1 MRSCLM
7 VLLAVLLSVALVM
20 AVPLMMVNVALS
32 ESIVQKA
39 VEGVNL
45 SQQFS
50 TMLLKQLDQED
61 AGDEQRLVLL
71 LIMELNPGAYVEE
84 AVTANIVPLLRYLK
98 GQGDFPELAVDLT
111 PLKDSLLE
119 RLADPG
125 ELLRVIEAKYPQEY
139 QELQEFLSDPQVLEE
154 IFNQL
159 QVTLEEEFP
168 QRLSLLE
175 VTEDGEA
182 GAREVLATVRQVIMA
197 ALGFS
202 RIVLAT
208 AVLLF
213 ILILITGWLRPGL
226 LANGIAL
233 LVAGIISGV
242 LALLPHAFITAFT
255 NGLEGQEAEVILG
268 LVDGPI
274 TYILRWPL
282 YVAGGYVLLGAAL
295 LTASIIL
302 RPKLGQNPGE
312 EI

>member
-1 MRSCLM
+1 M
-7 VLLAVLLSVALVM
+7 VLLAVLLSITLVL

-45 SQQFS
+45 SEEFS
-50 TMLLKQLDQED
+50 TMLLKQLDQEG
-61 AGDEQRLVLL
+61 AEDEQRFVLL
-71 LIMELNPGAYVEE
+71 LILELNPGAYVEE
-84 AVTANIVPLLRYLK
+84 AVAANIVPLLRYLK

-125 ELLRVIEAKYPQEY
+125 ELLRVIESKYPQEY
-139 QELQEFLSDPQVLEE
+139 QELQGLLSDPQVLEE

-175 VTEDGEA
+175 VTEDEA
-182 GAREVLATVRQVIMA
+182 GAREVLTTVRQVIMA

-208 AVLLF
+208 TVLLF

-233 LVAGIISGV
+233 LVAGIIAGV
-242 LALLPHAFITAFT
+242 LALLLHAFIAAFA

-268 LVDGPI
+268 LVDGPMA
-274 TYILRWPL
+274 YILRWPL

-295 LTASIIL
+295 LTAYFVL
-302 RPKLGQNPGE
+302 RPKEGLNPGE
-312 EI
+312 GI